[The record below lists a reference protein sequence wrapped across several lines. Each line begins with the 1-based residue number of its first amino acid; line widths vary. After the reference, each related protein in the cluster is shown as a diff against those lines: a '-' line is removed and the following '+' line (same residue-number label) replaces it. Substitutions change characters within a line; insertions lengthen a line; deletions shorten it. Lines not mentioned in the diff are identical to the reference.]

1 MKIDKD
7 LAQNMK
13 DEIDGVKPK
22 KDLEKEIKVDPE
34 KSKPAKIMV
43 DSSLLTQVERIK
55 KVCIPSTAY
64 IIYYISFP
72 TMIFNVPD
80 VQCGQ
85 S

>member
-1 MKIDKD
+1 
-7 LAQNMK
+7 MK

-22 KDLEKEIKVDPE
+22 KDLGKEIKVDPE

-64 IIYYISFP
+64 II
-72 TMIFNVPD
+72 
-80 VQCGQ
+80 
-85 S
+85 